1 VSEFRNNQSASD
13 MSKWLWNVVW
23 YFTQYRA
30 YVRTLI
36 SAPWL
41 SILVRIIPFFY
52 LKNKAMEVHST
63 LHISVFAIFVL
74 PRLFRRTGIY
84 SYTKMHIMILFVVF
98 FSLNTSRFRIMA
110 THPHDLGDHAFDR
123 GRVPQRYAD
132 VYKSSY
138 VMSHRGP
145 WCHQGPQWL
154 IRTMFEIVRESV
166 LQTERSFT
174 YEICTA
180 LILQPSSPNTLQD
193 LQSTPRPYMA
203 P

>member
-1 VSEFRNNQSASD
+1 

-41 SILVRIIPFFY
+41 SILVRIIPFFS

-110 THPHDLGDHAFDR
+110 THPHDLGDHSLPP
-123 GRVPQRYAD
+123 G
-132 VYKSSY
+132 SSMTHQNN
-138 VMSHRGP
+138 VRDCARICASNRAILHIWNPHCSH
-145 WCHQGPQWL
+145 
-154 IRTMFEIVRESV
+154 SAAV
-166 LQTERSFT
+166 LS
-174 YEICTA
+174 
-180 LILQPSSPNTLQD
+180 
-193 LQSTPRPYMA
+193 
-203 P
+203 